1 MLILKHITSK
11 HALPGTPEGISM
23 HPLPVGYTV
32 YPIDNHVLDGRE
44 VYHKD
49 TRYLVQFLDT
59 KNEQQTIIVS
69 CNDDAYILNNEG
81 KTIYTI
87 HRHIT
92 QGDKLIKAS
101 GKSK

>member
-23 HPLPVGYTV
+23 HPMPAGYTV
-32 YPIDNHVLDGRE
+32 YPIDSHVIAGRE

-49 TRYLVQFLDT
+49 ARYLIQFIDA

-87 HRHIT
+87 HRHIA
-92 QGDKLIKAS
+92 QGSKLIKTS